1 MRIGVNLLWLKPKA
15 MGGVE
20 AFVKN
25 LLKGFCEVDSQNEY
39 VLFINRKAWQYLLS
53 ELHLP
58 ENFIFVIKDWD
69 PFNVSGMVVKQFIN
83 INKLAMEYRVDVL
96 YHPTPI
102 YPIRKMKGISQIVTF
117 HDLLFLHYPE
127 YASLFQ
133 RLKYLWTWRA
143 CLKNADK
150 IVAISEF
157 TKNDIIKNFGID
169 KGKIEVIYNPV
180 VLPEGSADF
189 DEFATRYGLTRKRYF
204 YIISSLLP
212 HKNTEVLIRLMH
224 LIVKEKVDR
233 IPDKLVIS
241 GVGKYKGTRLEQ
253 LVKEL
258 GVQNNVIFTGF
269 VTEEEKRA
277 LYENCYAFLFPSL
290 FEGFGMP
297 PVEALMIGT
306 PVITTKAGAL
316 EEVTMGL
323 ALYINDPT
331 SEEEWLH
338 KILSS
343 CKWFLKEKDSKSL
356 ISVKEMYNPC
366 YIGKTYYKLFEYIA
380 EKSRR
385 CIF

>member
-20 AFVKN
+20 TFVKN
-25 LLKGFCEVDSQNEY
+25 LLRGFCEVDSQSEY
-39 VLFINRKAWQYLLS
+39 VLFINGSAWQYLVS
-53 ELHLP
+53 ELNLP
-58 ENFIFVIKDWD
+58 ENFISVIKDWD
-69 PFNVSGMVVKQFIN
+69 PFNVSGMVVKQFIK
-83 INKLAMEYRVDVL
+83 INKLVAKYKVDVL

-102 YPIRKMKGISQIVTF
+102 YPIRKMKGIPQIVTF

-127 YASLFQ
+127 YASFSQ
-133 RLKYLWTWRA
+133 RLKYLWTWKA

-157 TKNDIIKNFGID
+157 TKNDIIKNFDID
-169 KGKIEVIYNPV
+169 ERKIEVIYNPV
-180 VLPEGSADF
+180 VLPEKSADF
-189 DEFATRYGLTRKRYF
+189 DELATRYDLTRKQYF
-204 YIISSLLP
+204 YTISSLLP
-212 HKNTEVLIRLMH
+212 HKNTEVLILLMH

-269 VTEEEKRA
+269 VTEEEKRT

-297 PVEALMIGT
+297 PVEALMLGV
-306 PVITTKAGAL
+306 PVVTTAVNAIMETTQNLVSYVSNPSDEK
-316 EEVTMGL
+316 
-323 ALYINDPT
+323 
-331 SEEEWLH
+331 EWLQ
-338 KILSS
+338 KILMLDSISS
-343 CKWFLKEKDSKSL
+343 NPSLDFREYDKKMVSKRYLEVFYQTFQNDRL
-356 ISVKEMYNPC
+356 IK
-366 YIGKTYYKLFEYIA
+366 
-380 EKSRR
+380 
-385 CIF
+385 